1 MTHMVSPLPL
11 AMLCA
16 NIPSEHLKF
25 ESLSELEPLNGILG
39 QERAV
44 DAIQFGVGMQRPGY
58 NIYAMGDSGTG
69 RSSYVISYLKSEAKR
84 QSAPQEWA
92 YINNFEDT
100 RAPKALEFSP
110 GCAKVFEDEIKEII
124 NALMATFP
132 AAFENPTYQQR
143 KSAIDKQFNELYE
156 AAINKVERVAVK
168 IGVAMFR
175 DATSV
180 SFAPMRDGKA
190 LEDNE
195 FAALSDDERDEFQN
209 GVSTLEQL
217 LNDELLSLPQ
227 WKRSTYEQHRQLNL
241 DTVKEALDPL
251 LAPLFERYGD
261 KAEITQYLNDMQADL
276 DKTILDQMIDDKV
289 SDTRDDISRRQL
301 YEDFYLPNVAV
312 THHIDGGTPVIY
324 EAHPT
329 YRNLFGQVEYNS
341 DQGMLV
347 TNHRLIRTGSLHA
360 ANGGYLILDAEKLLT
375 DHYLWEALKR
385 ALKSK
390 TLKIEHPHADL
401 GLMNT
406 TTLAPADLPLKVK
419 VVLIGS
425 REIYYLLQDAD
436 PDFQE
441 MFRVLVDFDD
451 TLKRNQESEMAFA
464 RLLKDRI
471 TKESYADVTRSGV
484 AALIEYSSRLA
495 EHQREMSAKIGDVFE
510 LLGEADYIRQ
520 IAKDEVI
527 SELHVKRALK
537 AKKHRTG
544 RVSEKI
550 IEEIVDGTVL
560 LESEGTAVGKI
571 NGLTVMQIGD
581 SSFGAPARIST
592 TVYPGGKGIIDIE
605 RESNLGQNIHS
616 KGVLILSGY
625 LGNKY
630 AQRFPLDISASI
642 AMEQSYGYVD
652 GDSASTAELCCLL
665 SALIQMPLRQDLAI
679 TGSLN
684 QYGEVQAI
692 GGVNEKI
699 EGFFNVCHARGLTG
713 TQGVIIPKSNASNL
727 MLSDEVLQA
736 VKDGQFFVYA
746 ISTADEALYLLT
758 GVEAG
763 VVDEEGLYPEG
774 TINAQVIDKLEAI
787 SKLDEEDEEEDEE
800 EEEGDSSHEA
810 VKKKPAHK
818 EKSPHKDKPKS

>member
-1 MTHMVSPLPL
+1 MSNMVTPLPYQVL
-11 AMLCA
+11 SAKV
-16 NIPSEHLKF
+16 PTDHLPF
-25 ESLSELEPLNGILG
+25 ETLKDIDALSGILG

-44 DAIQFGVGMQRPGY
+44 EAIQFGVAMQRPGY
-58 NIYAMGDSGTG
+58 NIFAMGDSGTG
-69 RSSYVISYLKSEAKR
+69 RSSYVLNYLKSEAKR
-84 QSAPQEWA
+84 RTPPNEWA
-92 YINNFEDT
+92 YINNFTESH
-100 RAPKALEFSP
+100 RPKALEFAP
-110 GCAKVFEDEIKEII
+110 GKAAEFAKEIRALI
-124 NALMATFP
+124 DGLMATFP
-132 AAFENPTYQQR
+132 AAFENPTYQQQ
-143 KSAIDKQFNELYE
+143 KGAIDRAFNERYE

-175 DATSV
+175 DASSV

-190 LEDNE
+190 IEEND
-195 FAALSDDERDEFQN
+195 FAGLSDEDRDAFQES
-209 GVSTLEQL
+209 VSQLESL
-217 LNDELLSLPQ
+217 LNEELLSLPL
-227 WKRSTYEQHRQLNL
+227 WKRASYEQLRQLNL
-241 DTVKEALDPL
+241 DTVNEALDPL
-251 LAPLFERYGD
+251 MAPLFKEYAEHEAVTEYL
-261 KAEITQYLNDMQADL
+261 KALREDL
-276 DKTILDQMIDDKV
+276 DKTIIDQMADDKV
-289 SDTRDDISRRQL
+289 SENRDEIGRRQL
-301 YEDFYLPNVAV
+301 YEELYLPNIAV
-312 THHIDGGTPVIY
+312 THQPDGGMPVVY
-324 EAHPT
+324 EPHPT
-329 YRNLFGQVEYNS
+329 YRNLFGQVEYSS
-341 DQGMLV
+341 DQGMLIPSY
-347 TNHRLIRTGSLHA
+347 RLIRSGSLHA

-390 TLKIEHPHADL
+390 SLKIEHPYADM

-406 TTLAPADLPLKVK
+406 TTLAPQDLPLQVK

-425 REIYYLLQDAD
+425 RDIYYLLQDAD

-451 TLKRNQESEMAFA
+451 TLKRTKESEFAFA
-464 RLLKDRI
+464 RLMKDRI
-471 TKESYADVTRSGV
+471 DKEEYANVTRDGV

-495 EHQREMSAKIGDVFE
+495 EHQKEMAAKIGDVFE
-510 LLGEADYIRQ
+510 LLGEADFVREMARDENITKDH
-520 IAKDEVI
+520 IA
-527 SELHVKRALK
+527 RALK

-550 IEEIVDGTVL
+550 IEEIIEGTVL
-560 LESEGTAVGKI
+560 LESEGHAVGKI

-592 TVYPGGKGIIDIE
+592 TVHPGGKGIIDIE

-684 QYGEVQAI
+684 QYGEIQAI

-699 EGFFNVCHARGLTG
+699 EGFFNVCFARGLTG
-713 TQGVIIPKSNASNL
+713 TQGVIIPKSNANNL
-727 MLSDEVLQA
+727 MLNDDILDA
-736 VKDGQFFVYA
+736 VKAGQFHVYA
-746 ISTADEALYLLT
+746 VSTADEALHLLT
-758 GVEAG
+758 GLEAG
-763 VVDEEGLYPEG
+763 EANDEGEYPEG
-774 TINAQVIDKLEAI
+774 SISARVIQRLEEI
-787 SKLDEEDEEEDEE
+787 SKLGEE
-800 EEEGDSSHEA
+800 EEEDDDEETDGKDSKSDKA
-810 VKKKPAHK
+810 KK
-818 EKSPHKDKPKS
+818 DD

>member
-1 MTHMVSPLPL
+1 MSNMVTALPYQAL
-11 AMLCA
+11 AA
-16 NIPSEHLKF
+16 KVPTDHLPFKT
-25 ESLSELEPLNGILG
+25 LKDIEPLSGILG

-44 DAIQFGVGMQRPGY
+44 EAIQFGVAMQRPGY

-69 RSSYVISYLKSEAKR
+69 RSSYVMSYLKSEAKR
-84 QSAPQEWA
+84 RSAPTEWV
-92 YINNFEDT
+92 YVNNFTESY
-100 RAPKALEFSP
+100 RPKAIEFAPDMASE
-110 GCAKVFEDEIKEII
+110 FEKEIRGLI
-124 NALMATFP
+124 DGLMATFP
-132 AAFENPTYQQR
+132 AAFENPTYQQQ
-143 KSAIDKQFNELYE
+143 KSIIDRAFNDKYE
-156 AAINKVERVAVK
+156 AAINRVERVSGK

-175 DATSV
+175 DASSV
-180 SFAPMRDGKA
+180 SFAPMKEGKA
-190 LEDNE
+190 LEENE
-195 FAALSDDERDEFQN
+195 FAALTDEERDAFQE
-209 GVSTLEQL
+209 GVSTLEGL
-217 LNDELLSLPQ
+217 LNEELLGLPQ
-227 WKRSTYEQHRQLNL
+227 WKRETYDLLRQLNL

-251 LAPLFERYGD
+251 MQPLLESYQ
-261 KAEITQYLNDMQADL
+261 EHEQVTEYLSALRADL
-276 DKTILDQMIDDKV
+276 DKTIIDQMADDKA
-289 SDTRDDISRRQL
+289 SENRDEVGRRQM
-301 YEDFYLPNVAV
+301 YEDLYLPNIAV
-312 THHIDGGTPVIY
+312 TNEKDGGQPVIY
-324 EAHPT
+324 EPHPT
-329 YRNLFGQVEYNS
+329 YRNLFGQVEHSS

-347 TNHRLIRTGSLHA
+347 TSYRLIRSGSLHA

-390 TLKIEHPHADL
+390 TLKIEHPYSDM

-406 TTLAPADLPLKVK
+406 TTLTPQDLPLQVK
-419 VVLIGS
+419 VVLIGA
-425 REIYYLLQDAD
+425 RDIYYLLQDAD

-451 TLKRNQESEMAFA
+451 SLKRTKDSEYAFA
-464 RLLKDRI
+464 RLMKDRVD
-471 TKESYADVTRSGV
+471 KEEYANVTRDGV

-495 EHQREMSAKIGDVFE
+495 EHQREMAAKIGDVFE
-510 LLGEADYIRQ
+510 LLGEADFVRQ
-520 IAKDEVI
+520 MAKDGEI
-527 SELHVKRALK
+527 TADHIQRALK

-550 IEEIVDGTVL
+550 IEEIIEGTVL
-560 LESEGTAVGKI
+560 LESDGYAVGKI

-630 AQRFPLDISASI
+630 AQRFPLEISASI

-665 SALIQMPLRQDLAI
+665 SALIQVPLRQDLAI

-699 EGFFNVCHARGLTG
+699 EGFFNVCRARELTG
-713 TQGVIIPKSNASNL
+713 KQGVIVPKSNANNL
-727 MLSDEVLQA
+727 MLNDDILEA
-736 VKDGQFFVYA
+736 VKAGLFHIYV
-746 ISTADEALYLLT
+746 IESADEALHLLT
-758 GVEAG
+758 GIEPG
-763 VVDEEGLYPEG
+763 VPDENGDYKEG
-774 TINAQVIDKLEAI
+774 TLSFKVIQRLEEIAKLG
-787 SKLDEEDEEEDEE
+787 EDEE
-800 EEEGDSSHEA
+800 EEDDDNDESDESTEA
-810 VKKKPAHK
+810 NTKKG
-818 EKSPHKDKPKS
+818 

>member
-1 MTHMVSPLPL
+1 MSNMVTALPYQAL
-11 AMLCA
+11 AA
-16 NIPSEHLKF
+16 KVPTDHLPF
-25 ESLSELEPLNGILG
+25 ETLKDIEPLSGILG

-44 DAIQFGVGMQRPGY
+44 EAIQFGVAMQRPGY

-69 RSSYVISYLKSEAKR
+69 RSSYVMSYLKSEAKR
-84 QSAPQEWA
+84 RPAPTEWV
-92 YINNFEDT
+92 YVNNFTESY
-100 RAPKALEFSP
+100 RPKAIEFAPDMASE
-110 GCAKVFEDEIKEII
+110 FEKEIRGLI
-124 NALMATFP
+124 DGLMATFP
-132 AAFENPTYQQR
+132 AAFENPTYQQQ
-143 KSAIDKQFNELYE
+143 KSIIDRAFNDKYE
-156 AAINKVERVAVK
+156 AAINRVERVSGK

-175 DATSV
+175 DASSV
-180 SFAPMRDGKA
+180 SFAPMKEGKA
-190 LEDNE
+190 LEENE
-195 FAALSDDERDEFQN
+195 FAALTDEERDAFQE
-209 GVSTLEQL
+209 GVSTLEGL
-217 LNDELLSLPQ
+217 LNEELLGLPQ
-227 WKRSTYEQHRQLNL
+227 WKRETYDLLRQLNL

-251 LAPLFERYGD
+251 MQPLLDTYKDHEQVLA
-261 KAEITQYLNDMQADL
+261 YLTALRADL
-276 DKTILDQMIDDKV
+276 DKTIIDQMADDKA
-289 SDTRDDISRRQL
+289 SENRDEVGRRQM
-301 YEDFYLPNVAV
+301 YEDLYLPNIAV
-312 THHIDGGTPVIY
+312 TNEKDGGQPVIY
-324 EAHPT
+324 EPHPT
-329 YRNLFGQVEYNS
+329 YRNLFGQVEHSS

-347 TNHRLIRTGSLHA
+347 TSYRLIRSGSLHA

-390 TLKIEHPHADL
+390 TLKIEHPYSDM

-406 TTLAPADLPLKVK
+406 TTLTPQDLPLQVK
-419 VVLIGS
+419 VVLIGA
-425 REIYYLLQDAD
+425 RDIYYLLQDAD

-451 TLKRNQESEMAFA
+451 SLKRTKESEYAFA
-464 RLLKDRI
+464 RLMKDRVD
-471 TKESYADVTRSGV
+471 KEEYANVTRDGV

-495 EHQREMSAKIGDVFE
+495 EHQREMAAKIGDVFE
-510 LLGEADYIRQ
+510 LLGEADFVRQ
-520 IAKDEVI
+520 MAKDEEI
-527 SELHVKRALK
+527 NADHIQRALK

-550 IEEIVDGTVL
+550 IEEIIEGTVL
-560 LESEGTAVGKI
+560 LESDGYAVGKI

-630 AQRFPLDISASI
+630 AQRYPLEISASI

-665 SALIQMPLRQDLAI
+665 SALIQVPLRQDLAI

-699 EGFFNVCHARGLTG
+699 EGFFNVCQARELTG
-713 TQGVIIPKSNASNL
+713 KQGVIIPKSNANNL
-727 MLSDEVLQA
+727 MLNDDILVA
-736 VKDGQFFVYA
+736 VKAGLFHIYT
-746 ISTADEALYLLT
+746 IESADEALHLLT
-758 GVEAG
+758 GIEPG
-763 VVDEEGLYPEG
+763 VPDENGDYPEG
-774 TINAQVIDKLEAI
+774 TLSFKVIQRLEEIAKLG
-787 SKLDEEDEEEDEE
+787 EDDEE
-800 EEEGDSSHEA
+800 EEEDESDENTEENT
-810 VKKKPAHK
+810 KKA
-818 EKSPHKDKPKS
+818 

>member
-1 MTHMVSPLPL
+1 MTFTVSPLSIDQ
-11 AMLCA
+11 LCA
-16 NIPSEHLKF
+16 KVPKSHLEF
-25 ESLSELEPLNGILG
+25 STLSELDPLNGILG

-44 DAIQFGVGMQRPGY
+44 EAIQFGVAMQRPGY

-69 RSSYVISYLKSEAKR
+69 RSSYVMSYLKGEAKR
-84 QSAPQEWA
+84 QAAPQEWT
-92 YINNFEDT
+92 YVHNFDDS
-100 RAPKALEFSP
+100 RSPKAIEFAPSQ
-110 GCAKVFEDEIKEII
+110 AKVFEDHIKEVIDG
-124 NALMATFP
+124 LMVSFP
-132 AAFENPTYQQR
+132 AAFENPTYQQQ
-143 KSAIDKQFNELYE
+143 KSAIDREFNELYE
-156 AAINKVERVAVK
+156 SAINKVEKEAVK
-168 IGVAMFR
+168 IGVAMYR
-175 DATSV
+175 DASSV

-195 FAALSDDERDEFQN
+195 FAALSDDERDYFQE
-209 GVSTLEQL
+209 GVSQLEHR
-217 LNDELLSLPQ
+217 LNNELLILPQ
-227 WKRSTYEQHRQLNL
+227 WKRTTYEQHKRLNL
-241 DTVKEALDPL
+241 DTVKEALDPFMT
-251 LAPLFERYGD
+251 PLFEYYSEND
-261 KAEITQYLNDMQADL
+261 AVIAYLKAMRSDL
-276 DKTILDQMIDDKV
+276 DKNIIDQMVDDKV
-289 SDTRDDISRRQL
+289 AESRDDAGRRQAYEEL
-301 YEDFYLPNVAV
+301 YVPNVAV
-312 THHIDGGTPVIY
+312 THQIDGGVPVIY

-329 YRNLFGQVEYNS
+329 YRNLFGQVEYSS
-341 DQGMLV
+341 DQGMLI
-347 TNHRLIRTGSLHA
+347 TNHRLIRSGSLHA

-390 TLKIEHPHADL
+390 TLKIEHPYSDL
-401 GLMNT
+401 GLTNT
-406 TTLAPADLPLKVK
+406 TTLAPEDIPLKVK

-436 PDFQE
+436 PDFQD

-451 TLKRNQESEMAFA
+451 TLKRNKESEMAFA
-464 RLLKDRI
+464 RLLNDRVL
-471 TKESYADVTRSGV
+471 KENYADVTQAGV
-484 AALIEYSSRLA
+484 ATLIEYSSRLA
-495 EHQREMSAKIGDVFE
+495 EHQKEMSARIGDVFE
-510 LLGEADYIRQ
+510 LLGEADFIRQ
-520 IAKDEVI
+520 LAKDDLTTDI
-527 SELHVKRALK
+527 HIKRALK

-560 LESEGTAVGKI
+560 LESDGVAVGKI

-630 AQRFPLDISASI
+630 AQKFSLDISASI

-665 SALIQMPLRQDLAI
+665 SALVQVPLRQDLAI

-713 TQGVIIPKSNASNL
+713 SQGVIIPKSNANNL
-727 MLSDEVLQA
+727 MLSDDVLDA
-736 VKDGQFFVYA
+736 VSAGQFSIYTIA
-746 ISTADEALYLLT
+746 TADEALALLT

-763 VVDEEGLYPEG
+763 VVNAEGEYPEG
-774 TINAQVIDKLEAI
+774 TINARVIQKLEEI
-787 SKLDEEDEEEDEE
+787 SKLGEEEDDEAEE
-800 EEEGDSSHEA
+800 RGVGGA
-810 VKKKPAHK
+810 WGTPWA
-818 EKSPHKDKPKS
+818 